1 MSMEFLLTSL
11 IVVASPGTGV
21 LYTLATGL
29 SRGAR
34 ASVVAAFGCTLGIV
48 PHMAAAIT
56 GLAALLHTSALA
68 FQTLKYLGVVY
79 LLYMAWNT
87 LKEHGALKIEKE
99 VGPKSVQQVSVR
111 QVIVTAVLINIL
123 NPKLSIFFFAFLP
136 QFVNADEP
144 NALPRMLELSS
155 VFMLLTFVVFVGYG
169 VFAASVRDH
178 VTSRPKVLMWMR
190 RTFAGA
196 FAALGVKLALSE
208 R

>member
-1 MSMEFLLTSL
+1 MSIEFLLTSL

-21 LYTLATGL
+21 LYTLAAGL

-34 ASVVAAFGCTLGIV
+34 ASVVAAFACTLGII
-48 PHMAAAIT
+48 PHMVAAIT

-68 FQTLKYLGVVY
+68 FQTLKYLGVAY

-87 LKEHGALKIEKE
+87 LREQGALKIEKE
-99 VGPKSVQQVSVR
+99 IEPRSVR
-111 QVIVTAVLINIL
+111 QVIVSGILINIL

-144 NALPRMLELSS
+144 RALPQMLELSS
-155 VFMLLTFVVFVGYG
+155 VFMLLTLVVFIGYG
-169 VFAASVRDH
+169 VFAASVRNH
-178 VTSRPKVLMWMR
+178 IISRPKVLMWMR
-190 RTFAGA
+190 RIFAGA
-196 FAALGVKLALSE
+196 FAGLGIKLALSE